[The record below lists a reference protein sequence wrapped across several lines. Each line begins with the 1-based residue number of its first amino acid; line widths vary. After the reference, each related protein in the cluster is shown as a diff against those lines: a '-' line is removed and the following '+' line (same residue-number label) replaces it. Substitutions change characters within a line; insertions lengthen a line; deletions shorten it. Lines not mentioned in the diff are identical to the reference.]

1 MCGRADALGCIWLKF
16 ACSVNRT
23 RMVAELGLRARLP
36 DFLSHPALSV
46 TAMDM
51 PVAGTF
57 LQPPLANVGNGES
70 MQNCLNVLTAIE
82 KKIALRIE
90 CWISILKQSK
100 RKPLLCIKRKGGQR
114 PYAYMPTHIW
124 RREKVIKLWR
134 EIEKKSRSFI
144 FLRLQSLDIT
154 LVTVTNIGDW

>member
-1 MCGRADALGCIWLKF
+1 M
-16 ACSVNRT
+16 STQNVNVQWDFFCVFSNT
-23 RMVAELGLRARLP
+23 VHSASNWIA
-36 DFLSHPALSV
+36 FLSF
-46 TAMDM
+46 MK
-51 PVAGTF
+51 
-57 LQPPLANVGNGES
+57 NKES
-70 MQNCLNVLTAIE
+70 LENDFHRC
-82 KKIALRIE
+82 KIASMSWQRL
-90 CWISILKQSK
+90 K
-100 RKPLLCIKRKGGQR
+100 RKLHWESSVGFLFSNKVKGNLCYVSRERGGQR

>member
-1 MCGRADALGCIWLKF
+1 
-16 ACSVNRT
+16 
-23 RMVAELGLRARLP
+23 
-36 DFLSHPALSV
+36 
-46 TAMDM
+46 
-51 PVAGTF
+51 
-57 LQPPLANVGNGES
+57 

-134 EIEKKSRSFI
+134 EIEKKIEVFHLSTSSIVGHHPGYRNKYWWLVDQPLTFKNRLFIFWRQKNYVFHMSYCSINGHFPGNKYWRFLISFI
-144 FLRLQSLDIT
+144 NYVMWFM
-154 LVTVTNIGDW
+154 G

>member
-1 MCGRADALGCIWLKF
+1 MSTQNV
-16 ACSVNRT
+16 SVQWDFFCDFSNT
-23 RMVAELGLRARLP
+23 VHSASNWIA
-36 DFLSHPALSV
+36 FLSF
-46 TAMDM
+46 MK
-51 PVAGTF
+51 
-57 LQPPLANVGNGES
+57 NKES
-70 MQNCLNVLTAIE
+70 LENDFHRCKIASMSWQIE